1 MQNMGQRHR
10 YTCPTCREGKAGRV
24 PGYGHVVLSQLH
36 SQAQLETC
44 MQQSILGFC
53 SCWRQYALNFLPMI
67 LHSCKFLK
75 QTTIL
80 AFPCGSAG
88 KESACSAGDLGSIP
102 GLGRWPGEGK
112 GYPLQYSVLENL
124 MDCIV
129 HGVTKSRTWLSNF
142 HFSLFWPT

>member
-1 MQNMGQRHR
+1 MQNMGHRHR

-24 PGYGHVVLSQLH
+24 PGYSHVVLSQLH
-36 SQAQLETC
+36 SQAWLETP

-67 LHSCKFLK
+67 LPSCKFLK

-88 KESACSAGDLGSIP
+88 KESACSAGDLGLIP
-102 GLGRWPGEGK
+102 GLGRCPGEGK
-112 GYPLQYSVLENL
+112 GYPLQYSGLENS